1 MFNEPL
7 IDSSLVESFQI
18 NQTLRWKVFGQKI
31 TPLKFLYAYVEC
43 NWTLKLARKEKRKI
57 IECVLSEQ
65 QDEKY
70 DFKMFLLTGEVGQ
83 LKRIF

>member
-1 MFNEPL
+1 MLMQNAIGRLSQP
-7 IDSSLVESFQI
+7 
-18 NQTLRWKVFGQKI
+18 N
-31 TPLKFLYAYVEC
+31 
-43 NWTLKLARKEKRKI
+43 RKEKRKI